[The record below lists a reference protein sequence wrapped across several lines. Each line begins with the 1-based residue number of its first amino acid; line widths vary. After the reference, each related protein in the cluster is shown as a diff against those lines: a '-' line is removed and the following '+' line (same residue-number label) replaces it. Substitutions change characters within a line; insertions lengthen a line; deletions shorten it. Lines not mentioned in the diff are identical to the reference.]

1 MGNPAPAYQ
10 WLIKRRHEHEDAR
23 HQQIVRSAQWT
34 AWASWALVALTFV
47 GVFFQVAENREQ
59 RKQMIEQIEQQRN
72 DSDAQRNDARNL
84 LAVQISV
91 ELDKQFDSLEMRQAR
106 RRIATQLLQH
116 KEVTET
122 RLLDFL
128 DKVGM
133 YSHQGRIDQDTIYS
147 SYSYW
152 VERYWP
158 ALRDVYI
165 KEFRKDQNDREYYK
179 DFEELYEKMVASN
192 VKDSG
197 KAVKLGKSEI
207 DRFLKEEAT
216 LPK

>member
-1 MGNPAPAYQ
+1 M
-10 WLIKRRHEHEDAR
+10 
-23 HQQIVRSAQWT
+23 
-34 AWASWALVALTFV
+34 ALTFV